1 MIKEKD
7 VLDALK
13 KVIEPD
19 LGKNIVELGLV
30 TLVSTSDK
38 WGTLFKVKPP
48 SLNKDAGI
56 SVRQEFFAPDI
67 GIEPESLFPPS
78 IKIFSFN

>member
-1 MIKEKD
+1 MINEKD
-7 VLDALK
+7 VFDALK

-38 WGTLFKVKPP
+38 
-48 SLNKDAGI
+48 SL
-56 SVRQEFFAPDI
+56 
-67 GIEPESLFPPS
+67 SLRVET
-78 IKIFSFN
+78 